1 MNDDELAAGVLSHL
15 YSFSENLHYPQSLF
29 WKLEPHPAAVRRE
42 GRGPSS
48 IHDMRLLAKKCR
60 NNQIVIKKASSNI
73 HKCMYTF
80 PQYKANI
87 C

>member
-1 MNDDELAAGVLSHL
+1 MNDDELAGVLSHL

-42 GRGPSS
+42 GRGLSS
-48 IHDMRLLAKKCR
+48 IHAIISQKVSKQP
-60 NNQIVIKKASSNI
+60 NSHKKASSNI
-73 HKCMYTF
+73 HKCVYSF